1 MKNIILNST
10 DISNKIRRIA
20 FEIIENN
27 IDEKKIFM
35 IGLLPNGKYISEEI
49 NKIIRLNTDI
59 NTEIIFF
66 EMDKKE
72 LSFKKIH
79 KDFNFKILKD
89 QVVIFI
95 DDVMNTGTTLIYAIN
110 QILPFKPKEIQIGVL
125 IERNFNN
132 FPVLPNYKGL
142 QLSTS
147 KNEHVK
153 VEIGKSP
160 KVIII

>member
-1 MKNIILNST
+1 MV
-10 DISNKIRRIA
+10 
-20 FEIIENN
+20 
-27 IDEKKIFM
+27 
-35 IGLLPNGKYISEEI
+35 I
-49 NKIIRLNTDI
+49 NKIIRLNSDI
-59 NTEIIFF
+59 NTEIIYF
-66 EMDKKE
+66 EMDKKK
-72 LSFKKIH
+72 LSLKKDH
-79 KDFNFKILKD
+79 EDFNFKILKD
-89 QVVIFI
+89 QIVVFI
-95 DDVMNTGTTLIYAIN
+95 DDVMNTGSTLIYAIN
-110 QILPFKPKEIQIGVL
+110 QILPFKPKEVQIGVL

>member
-1 MKNIILNST
+1 MKNIILNSD

-27 IDEKKIFM
+27 IEQKYLYM

-49 NKIIRLNTDI
+49 NKIIRLNSDI
-59 NTEIIFF
+59 NTEIIYF

-72 LSFKKIH
+72 LSLKKDH
-79 KDFNFKILKD
+79 EDFNFKILKD
-89 QVVIFI
+89 QIVVFI
-95 DDVMNTGTTLIYAIN
+95 DDVMNTGSTLIYAIN
-110 QILPFKPKEIQIGVL
+110 QILPYKPKEVQIGVL

>member
-1 MKNIILNST
+1 MFLFCWRGGRK
-10 DISNKIRRIA
+10 
-20 FEIIENN
+20 
-27 IDEKKIFM
+27 
-35 IGLLPNGKYISEEI
+35 EE
-49 NKIIRLNTDI
+49 LCGAD
-59 NTEIIFF
+59 
-66 EMDKKE
+66 
-72 LSFKKIH
+72 
-79 KDFNFKILKD
+79 DFSVYDFG
-89 QVVIFI
+89 VVFI
-95 DDVMNTGTTLIYAIN
+95 DDVMNTGSTLIYAIN
-110 QILPFKPKEIQIGVL
+110 QILPFKPKEVQIGVL

>member
-1 MKNIILNST
+1 MKKIILNSD
-10 DISNKIRRIA
+10 DINNKIRRIA

-27 IDEKKIFM
+27 ISQKKLYM
-35 IGLLPNGKYISEEI
+35 IGLLPNGKYISQEI
-49 NKIIRLNTDI
+49 NKIIKQNSNI
-59 NTEIIFF
+59 YTEILFF
-66 EMDKKE
+66 EIDKKE
-72 LSFKKIH
+72 LSLKKIYD
-79 KDFNFKILKD
+79 DFNLKLLKD

-95 DDVMNTGTTLIYAIN
+95 DDVMNTGSTLIYSIN
-110 QILPFKPKEIQIGVL
+110 HILAYKPKEVQIGVL

-142 QLSTS
+142 EMSTS

-153 VEIGKSP
+153 VEIGKSS